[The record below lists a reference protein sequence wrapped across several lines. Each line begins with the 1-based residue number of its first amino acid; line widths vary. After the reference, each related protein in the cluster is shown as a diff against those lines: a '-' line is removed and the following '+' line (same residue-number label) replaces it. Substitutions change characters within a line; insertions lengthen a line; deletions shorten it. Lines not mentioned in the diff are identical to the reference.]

1 MVALNLKI
9 GSPQKSADC
18 LPPKSLQTDPHQKA
32 SRLVLKRNSLGPPGG
47 KDGLPLVEADAG
59 LLGAGSP
66 EEGVEALAQWAAGSV
81 VVLHYPVLNLLA
93 EPQDI
98 IWLLYHNDH
107 NIETLTF
114 KSGL

>member
-1 MVALNLKI
+1 M
-9 GSPQKSADC
+9 
-18 LPPKSLQTDPHQKA
+18 PPKSLQTDPHQKA